1 MKSWWFHFQTL
12 PLTIW
17 CDSKSF
23 LWNHNWTVYHE
34 PLRHNSI
41 YFKYNYNDV
50 TKLFQKDIMWS
61 LMKVSS
67 NELSSVVPT
76 WVTYNLL
83 ITERKNKTIV
93 QQLHSMHP
101 LPFWGW
107 ASDQIFKK
115 EGGGLD
121 RISIF
126 KGDYWEKEGW
136 LFSGGC
142 SFHIKNKLKSEI
154 FNNKNK
160 KYNCSGPPTFKSQRV
175 GYQSKQKLLH
185 LYQH

>member
-101 LPFWGW
+101 LPFWVWGW
-107 ASDQIFKK
+107 ASNQIFKK
-115 EGGGLD
+115 EGGGLTG
-121 RISIF
+121 SQYL
-126 KGDYWEKEGW
+126 KGITG
-136 LFSGGC
+136 
-142 SFHIKNKLKSEI
+142 
-154 FNNKNK
+154 K
-160 KYNCSGPPTFKSQRV
+160 KRGDFFLGVAVFT
-175 GYQSKQKLLH
+175 
-185 LYQH
+185 